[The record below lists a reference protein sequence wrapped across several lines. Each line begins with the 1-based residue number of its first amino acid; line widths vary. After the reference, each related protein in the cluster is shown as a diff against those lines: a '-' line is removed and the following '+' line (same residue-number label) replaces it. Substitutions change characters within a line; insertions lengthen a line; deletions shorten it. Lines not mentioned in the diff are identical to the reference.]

1 MVYPEPTKLPKQFK
15 FADKMKMKI
24 VVTVGPDEAEKGL
37 VAVKNLSNGEQVVVA
52 RDAVAGEIRKIL

>member
-1 MVYPEPTKLPKQFK
+1 
-15 FADKMKMKI
+15 MKMKI